1 MKIEE
6 QVLNIEQ
13 MKHLQELGVDT
24 SDASMYWVRA
34 KRIIGKQ
41 RNNVLDNE
49 MGKWRLSLS
58 KNIVHSVDWAVESVP
73 TYTIGDLIEKLPKS
87 DNSGDLLIEYR
98 NSELGYGVWD
108 WGELYGINAQQN
120 FKDKPLKNALYDLLC
135 WVAENHKELL
145 EVRNEKEYFT

>member
-6 QVLNIEQ
+6 QVLSIEQ
-13 MKHLQELGVDT
+13 MKHLQELDVDT

-73 TYTIGDLIEKLPKS
+73 TYTAGDLFRKLPKTIGIYHLMI
-87 DNSGDLLIEYR
+87 DWNLMQIEYTNWSWQESVFR
-98 NSELGYGVWD
+98 ECFTLNDEPL
-108 WGELYGINAQQN
+108 INT
-120 FKDKPLKNALYDLLC
+120 LYDCLC

-145 EVRNEKEYFT
+145 EVINE

>member
-6 QVLNIEQ
+6 QVLSREQ

-49 MGKWRLSLS
+49 MGKWSLSLS
-58 KNIVHSVDWAVESVP
+58 KSIVHSVDWAVESLP

-145 EVRNEKEYFT
+145 EVKK

>member
-6 QVLNIEQ
+6 QVLSIEQ

-58 KNIVHSVDWAVESVP
+58 KNIVHSVDWTVESVP
-73 TYTIGDLIEKLPKS
+73 TYTTGGLIEKLYDKTDREGCFEIIS
-87 DNSGDLLIEYR
+87 FYKTISYGYWECYDGEIWKLKKIISFSGETLVE
-98 NSELGYGVWD
+98 
-108 WGELYGINAQQN
+108 
-120 FKDKPLKNALYDLLC
+120 ALYKLLC
-135 WVAENHKELL
+135 WAIENQKELL
-145 EVRNEKEYFT
+145 EVKNE

>member
-6 QVLNIEQ
+6 QVLSIEQ
-13 MKHLQELGVDT
+13 MKYLQELGVDT

-73 TYTIGDLIEKLPKS
+73 TYTTGDLFRKLPSSLKS
-87 DNSGDLLIEYR
+87 DYLNSCIAIHTDGCDEPLI
-98 NSELGYGVWD
+98 S
-108 WGELYGINAQQN
+108 
-120 FKDKPLKNALYDLLC
+120 ALYEYEYNNTIGKQVGDTIEEALYNLLC
-135 WVAENHKELL
+135 WVAINRKELL
-145 EVRNEKEYFT
+145 GIKK

>member
-24 SDASMYWVRA
+24 SDASMYWIRT

-41 RNNVLDNE
+41 RNDFLGNE

-58 KNIVHSVDWAVESVP
+58 KSIVLPAAWTVESVP
-73 TYTIGDLIEKLPKS
+73 TYTIGDIIEKLPIEIGTLNRGIVIQRSYVGAGYIK
-87 DNSGDLLIEYR
+87 DNLSPVSFSNSSLLE
-98 NSELGYGVWD
+98 S
-108 WGELYGINAQQN
+108 LYN
-120 FKDKPLKNALYDLLC
+120 LLC
-135 WVAENHKELL
+135 WLAENHKEILD
-145 EVRNEKEYFT
+145 VKK